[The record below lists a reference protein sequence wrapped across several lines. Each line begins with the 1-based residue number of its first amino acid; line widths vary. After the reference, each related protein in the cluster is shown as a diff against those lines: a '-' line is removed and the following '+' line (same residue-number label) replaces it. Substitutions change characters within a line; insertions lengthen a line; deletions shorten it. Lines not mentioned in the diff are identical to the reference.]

1 MKPNKQTIIATC
13 ALLIF
18 LPEVMKAEELK
29 GSFLQGIGDA
39 FFGLLKS
46 EAEKEQEERQRIIS
60 GFSGSDGKLDSEEAE
75 ALRLYDQKKEEA
87 EIELLGKVQSSQ
99 WKHMLNA
106 GENIQK
112 LKLDRADAQKRELDL
127 IVQEVSKSIKSN
139 DLIEAKL
146 KLYTIEWLPIGDNK
160 IDDYYSKI
168 YAEQRKLLESEI
180 K

>member
-60 GFSGSDGKLDSEEAE
+60 GFSGSDGE
-75 ALRLYDQKKEEA
+75 
-87 EIELLGKVQSSQ
+87 SSFLTQ
-99 WKHMLNA
+99 ADIVSQLSLNF
-106 GENIQK
+106 
-112 LKLDRADAQKRELDL
+112 
-127 IVQEVSKSIKSN
+127 
-139 DLIEAKL
+139 
-146 KLYTIEWLPIGDNK
+146 
-160 IDDYYSKI
+160 
-168 YAEQRKLLESEI
+168 
-180 K
+180 